1 MKTTLIALT
10 LLLSTQGFAQKPPS
24 ASVTSVQIDGSGC
37 DAGSANALIT
47 SDLNYLSVLYDRF
60 SVELGKGT
68 ANPGDSND
76 EKNCTIVVNINVPH
90 GWTFD
95 FDQVDYRGYIEVSN
109 AGALGY
115 QFVKAEIEGGKAF
128 GFEQKVFKGPIRQNY
143 VISAKNQASGI
154 FGSLGGIGKIGGAAA
169 CLSGGQNIR
178 VKIKSQ
184 IGVKSLIKFLK
195 PTARLVIDS
204 TDASFGPRLKFN
216 WKRCGG

>member
-1 MKTTLIALT
+1 MKTILIAI
-10 LLLSTQGFAQKPPS
+10 LLLSTQAFAQKPPS
-24 ASVTSVQIDGSGC
+24 AAVTSVQIDGSGC
-37 DAGSANALIT
+37 EAGSANALIT

-68 ANPGDSND
+68 ANPKDSND
-76 EKNCTIVVNINVPH
+76 EKSCSIVVNINVPH

-95 FDQVDYRGYIEVSN
+95 FDTVDYRGFVEVTN

-115 QFVKAEIEGGKAF
+115 QLIKAEIEGGRSF
-128 GFEQKVFKGPIRQNY
+128 GFEQKVFKGPINKDY
-143 VISAKNQASGI
+143 VVSVRNQAPGI
-154 FGSLGGIGKIGGAAA
+154 FGSLGGIGKIGGAVA

-195 PTARLVIDS
+195 PRARLVIDS
-204 TDASFGPRLKFN
+204 TDASMAQRLKFN

>member
-1 MKTTLIALT
+1 MKTALT
-10 LLLSTQGFAQKPPS
+10 VLMLILSTQAFAQKPPS
-24 ASVTSVQIDGSGC
+24 AAVTSVQIDGSGC
-37 DAGSANALIT
+37 EAGSANAIIT

-76 EKNCTIVVNINVPH
+76 EKSCSIVVNINVPH

-95 FDQVDYRGYIEVSN
+95 FDTVDYRGFVEVTN
-109 AGALGY
+109 QGAVGY
-115 QFVKAEIEGGKAF
+115 QFIKAEIEGGRSF
-128 GFEQKVFKGPIRQNY
+128 GFEQKLFKGPINQNY
-143 VISAKNQASGI
+143 VVSVKNQAPGI
-154 FGSLGGIGKIGGAAA
+154 FGSLGGIGKIGGAVA

-195 PTARLVIDS
+195 PRARLVIDS
-204 TDASFGPRLKFN
+204 TDASMAQRLKFN

>member
-1 MKTTLIALT
+1 MKTILIT
-10 LLLSTQGFAQKPPS
+10 ILLLSTQAFAQKPPS
-24 ASVTSVQIDGSGC
+24 AAVTSVQIDGSGC
-37 DAGSANALIT
+37 EAGSANALIT

-76 EKNCTIVVNINVPH
+76 EKSCSIVVNINVPH

-95 FDQVDYRGYIEVSN
+95 FDTVDYRGFIEVTN

-115 QFVKAEIEGGKAF
+115 QFIKAEIEGGRSF
-128 GFEQKVFKGPIRQNY
+128 GFEQKVFKGPINKNY
-143 VISAKNQASGI
+143 VVSVKNQAPGI
-154 FGSLGGIGKIGGAAA
+154 LGSLGGIGKVGGAVA

-195 PTARLVIDS
+195 PRARLVIDS
-204 TDASFGPRLKFN
+204 TDASMAQRLKFN

>member
-1 MKTTLIALT
+1 MKTILIAI
-10 LLLSTQGFAQKPPS
+10 LLLSTQAFAQKPPS
-24 ASVTSVQIDGSGC
+24 AAVTSVQIDGSGC
-37 DAGSANALIT
+37 EAGSANALIT

-76 EKNCTIVVNINVPH
+76 EKSCSIVVNINVPH

-95 FDQVDYRGYIEVSN
+95 FDTVDYRGFIEVTN

-115 QFVKAEIEGGKAF
+115 QFIKAEIEGGRSF
-128 GFEQKVFKGPIRQNY
+128 GFEQKVFKGPINKNY
-143 VISAKNQASGI
+143 VVSVKNQAPGI
-154 FGSLGGIGKIGGAAA
+154 LGSLGGIGKVGGAVA

-195 PTARLVIDS
+195 PRARLVIDS
-204 TDASFGPRLKFN
+204 TDASMAQRLKFN

>member
-1 MKTTLIALT
+1 MKTTLIGLL
-10 LLLSTQGFAQKPPS
+10 LLLSTQSFAQKPPS
-24 ASVTSVQIDGSGC
+24 AAVTSVQIDGSGC
-37 DAGSANALIT
+37 EAGSANALIT

-76 EKNCTIVVNINVPH
+76 EKSCSIVVNINVPH

-95 FDQVDYRGYIEVSN
+95 FDTVDYRGFVEVTNS
-109 AGALGY
+109 GALGY
-115 QFVKAEIEGGKAF
+115 QFIKAEIEGGRSF
-128 GFEQKVFKGPIRQNY
+128 GFEQKVFKGPINKNY
-143 VISAKNQASGI
+143 VVSVKNQAPGI
-154 FGSLGGIGKIGGAAA
+154 FGSLGGIGKIGGAVA

-195 PTARLVIDS
+195 PRARLVIDS
-204 TDASFGPRLKFN
+204 TDASMAQKLKFN

>member
-1 MKTTLIALT
+1 MKKILIAI
-10 LLLSTQGFAQKPPS
+10 LLVSIQAFAQKPPS

-37 DAGSANALIT
+37 EAGSANALIT

-76 EKNCTIVVNINVPH
+76 EKSCAIVVNINVPH

-95 FDQVDYRGYIEVSN
+95 FDTVDYRGFVEVTN
-109 AGALGY
+109 PGAFGY
-115 QFVKAEIEGGKAF
+115 QFIKAEIEGGRSF
-128 GFEQKVFKGPIRQNY
+128 GFEQKLFKGPINKNY
-143 VISAKNQASGI
+143 VISVKNQAPGI
-154 FGSLGGIGKIGGAAA
+154 FAGLGGIGKIGGAIA

-178 VKIKSQ
+178 VKIKSR

-195 PTARLVIDS
+195 PRARLVIDS
-204 TDASFGPRLKFN
+204 TDASMAQKLKFN

>member
-1 MKTTLIALT
+1 MKTILIAI
-10 LLLSTQGFAQKPPS
+10 LLLSTQAFAQKPPS
-24 ASVTSVQIDGSGC
+24 AAVTSVQIDGSGC
-37 DAGSANALIT
+37 EAGSANALIT

-68 ANPGDSND
+68 ANPKDSND
-76 EKNCTIVVNINVPH
+76 EKSCSIVVNINVPH

-95 FDQVDYRGYIEVSN
+95 FDTVDYRGFVEVTN

-115 QFVKAEIEGGKAF
+115 QFIKAEIEGGRSF
-128 GFEQKVFKGPIRQNY
+128 GFEQKVFKGPINKDY
-143 VISAKNQASGI
+143 VVSVKNQAPGI
-154 FGSLGGIGKIGGAAA
+154 FGSLGGIGKIGGAVA

-195 PTARLVIDS
+195 PRARLVIDS
-204 TDASFGPRLKFN
+204 TDASMAQRLKFN

>member
-1 MKTTLIALT
+1 MKTTLIALFT
-10 LLLSTQGFAQKPPS
+10 LLSAQAFALTPPS
-24 ASVTSVQIDGSGC
+24 ATVTEVRIDGSGC
-37 DAGSANALIT
+37 EAGSANAVIT

-68 ANPGDSND
+68 VNPGDSND
-76 EKNCTIVVNINVPH
+76 EKKCSIVVNINVPH

-95 FDQVDYRGYIEVSN
+95 FDQVDYRGYVEVTN
-109 AGALGY
+109 PGALAY
-115 QFVKAEIEGGKAF
+115 QLITAEIEGGKAF
-128 GFEQKVFKGPIRQNY
+128 GFEQKLFKGPIRQNY
-143 VISAKNQASGI
+143 VASVKNQAPGV
-154 FGSLGGIGKIGGAAA
+154 FGGLGNIGKIGGVAT
-169 CLSGGQNIR
+169 CLSGGHNIR
-178 VKIKSQ
+178 VRIKSQ

>member
-1 MKTTLIALT
+1 MKTTLIALL
-10 LLLSTQGFAQKPPS
+10 LLLSTQSFAQKPPS
-24 ASVTSVQIDGSGC
+24 AAVTSVQIDGSGC
-37 DAGSANALIT
+37 EAGSANALIT

-68 ANPGDSND
+68 ANPKDSND
-76 EKNCTIVVNINVPH
+76 EKSCSIVVNINVPH

-95 FDQVDYRGYIEVSN
+95 FDTVDYRGFVEVTNS
-109 AGALGY
+109 GALGY
-115 QFVKAEIEGGKAF
+115 QFIKAEIEGGRSF
-128 GFEQKVFKGPIRQNY
+128 GFEQKVFKGPINKNY
-143 VISAKNQASGI
+143 VVSVKNQAPGI
-154 FGSLGGIGKIGGAAA
+154 FGSLGGIGKIGGAVA

-195 PTARLVIDS
+195 PRARLVIDS
-204 TDASFGPRLKFN
+204 TDASMAQRLKFN

>member
-1 MKTTLIALT
+1 MKTALT
-10 LLLSTQGFAQKPPS
+10 VLMLILSNQAFAQKPPS
-24 ASVTSVQIDGSGC
+24 AAVTSVQIDGSGC
-37 DAGSANALIT
+37 EAGSANAIIT

-76 EKNCTIVVNINVPH
+76 EKSCSIVVNINVPH

-95 FDQVDYRGYIEVSN
+95 FDTVDYRGFVEVTN
-109 AGALGY
+109 QGAVGY
-115 QFVKAEIEGGKAF
+115 QFIKAEIEGGRSF
-128 GFEQKVFKGPIRQNY
+128 GFEQKLFKGPINQNY
-143 VISAKNQASGI
+143 VVSVKNQAPGI
-154 FGSLGGIGKIGGAAA
+154 FGSLGGIGKIGGAVA

-195 PTARLVIDS
+195 PRARLVIDS
-204 TDASFGPRLKFN
+204 TDASMAQRLKFN